1 MTTRTIHQLRAD
13 LATFDAAQ
21 SPARQF
27 ARDLYNRTIAALD
40 AARAPLLER
49 LRERA
54 YENEVHRDMLQD
66 PPEELALVSL
76 TTSRGPWPKRV
87 GPDWRETLA
96 TLRDA
101 GELLGSQP
109 LKSQLPIETYHRIG
123 ALRDRRDGT
132 R

>member
-1 MTTRTIHQLRAD
+1 MCMTTRTIHQLRAD

-21 SPARQF
+21 APARQF

-40 AARAPLLER
+40 AARTPLLDR

-76 TTSRGPWPKRV
+76 TTSRGPKR
-87 GPDWRETLA
+87 GEPDWRETLA

-101 GELLGSQP
+101 GALLGPQP
-109 LKSQLPIETYHRIG
+109 LKAQLPIETYHRLG
-123 ALRDRRDGT
+123 ALRDRRDVP